1 MPRTPDRVIGRTAA
15 LTRIGRISDSR
26 VTPRTFTL
34 STRRVEKAE
43 LESFLRN
50 DFTTDHF
57 GHAQPESVA
66 MLRRPAF
73 SKRVAGGETCLVV
86 KQTHRHD
93 CCTMLFQGKCGHKA

>member
-15 LTRIGRISDSR
+15 LARIGRISDSR

-34 STRRVEKAE
+34 STRRVDKAE

-66 MLRRPAF
+66 VLRRPPVGE
-73 SKRVAGGETCLVV
+73 RVAGGESCLIV
-86 KQTHRHD
+86 KQTDRHE
-93 CCTMLFQGKCGHKA
+93 CSTRLFQGEC